1 MVLKQK
7 KKKSNIKK
15 ALIAYKEDLA
25 LGKVSTAQLVTVVV
39 VDQDEY
45 LTVAEITDNEQH
57 VVKLETNFCRI

>member
-15 ALIAYKEDLA
+15 AHIAYKEDLA
-25 LGKVSTAQLVTVVV
+25 LGKVSTAQLGTVVY
-39 VDQDEY
+39 QDEY

>member
-25 LGKVSTAQLVTVVV
+25 LGKVSTAQLGTV

>member
-25 LGKVSTAQLVTVVV
+25 LGKVSTAQLETV

>member
-25 LGKVSTAQLVTVVV
+25 LGKVSTAQLVTVV
-39 VDQDEY
+39 DQDEY